1 MQPRLPAIW
10 LALDMSQ
17 LAVLEYFDCERLD
30 GLLGAAARALPAK
43 ECDAAE
49 VVALISGG
57 GVVVDAELLA
67 GYPHARVVVTGS
79 TGYDHLDLD
88 DLRASGVAGYC
99 TPGYCSREV
108 ADFALA
114 CALAG
119 LRGVVGLD
127 RAMQAGVWD
136 ERAAGTTHRIRGS
149 VLGVIGL
156 GKIGGLVARDA
167 AALGMRVL
175 ATDPVASDDAFAEAG
190 AERSE
195 LGPLLAS
202 SDVVTLHAPHVRG
215 AGPLLGRKEVPLFKP
230 GSILVN
236 AARAELIDIE
246 ELIHGLALGRP
257 AWAFMDVWDAEP
269 PLPDDHRLD
278 APNLV
283 LTPHAA
289 WYSPDS
295 EAALYERIAETAT
308 AALRGEIVRGLVT

>member
-1 MQPRLPAIW
+1 VQ
-10 LALDMSQ
+10 
-17 LAVLEYFDCERLD
+17 
-30 GLLGAAARALPAK
+30 ALPAE
-43 ECDAAE
+43 ECDASE
-49 VVALISGG
+49 VVALVSGG
-57 GVVVDAELLA
+57 GIVVDADLLA
-67 GYPHARVVVTGS
+67 KYPRARVAITGS
-79 TGYDHLDLD
+79 TGYDHMDLD
-88 DLRASGVAGYC
+88 HLRAAGVAGYC
-99 TPGYCSREV
+99 TPDYCSREV

-119 LRGVVGLD
+119 LRGIVGLD
-127 RAMQAGVWD
+127 RAMQAGVWE

-175 ATDPVASDDAFAEAG
+175 ASDPVASDEAFAQAG

-195 LGPLLAS
+195 LPALLAA

-215 AGPLLGRKEVPLFKP
+215 ADPLLGRKEMAMLKS

-236 AARAELIDIE
+236 AARADLLDIE

-257 AWAFMDVWDAEP
+257 AWAFMDVWDSEP
-269 PLPDDHRLD
+269 PEPDDHRLD

-289 WYSPDS
+289 WYSPES
-295 EAALYERIAETAT
+295 EAALYERMAE
-308 AALRGEIVRGLVT
+308 AALAGLRGETARGLIT

>member
-1 MQPRLPAIW
+1 M
-10 LALDMSQ
+10 
-17 LAVLEYFDCERLD
+17 
-30 GLLGAAARALPAK
+30 
-43 ECDAAE
+43 
-49 VVALISGG
+49 
-57 GVVVDAELLA
+57 
-67 GYPHARVVVTGS
+67 
-79 TGYDHLDLD
+79 DLD
-88 DLRASGVAGYC
+88 DLRAAGVAGYC
-99 TPGYCSREV
+99 TPDYCSREV

-127 RAMQAGVWD
+127 RAMQAGVWE
-136 ERAAGTTHRIRGS
+136 ERAAGTTRRVRGS

-156 GKIGGLVARDA
+156 GKIGSLVARDA

-175 ATDPVASDDAFAEAG
+175 ASDPVASDEAFAAAG

-195 LGPLLAS
+195 LDDAARPQRRR
-202 SDVVTLHAPHVRG
+202 HAARPYVRG
-215 AGPLLGRKEVPLFKP
+215 AAPLLGRHEFALFKP

-257 AWAFMDVWDAEP
+257 AWAFMDVWDSEP
-269 PLPDDHRLD
+269 PLPGDHRLD

-289 WYSPDS
+289 WYSP
-295 EAALYERIAETAT
+295 EAEDALYERIAEIAA
-308 AALRGEIVRGLVT
+308 AALRGETARGLIT

>member
-1 MQPRLPAIW
+1 
-10 LALDMSQ
+10 MSQ
-17 LAVLEYFDCERLD
+17 VAVLEYFDCERLD
-30 GLLGAAARALPAK
+30 ALFGDAADALPA
-43 ECDAAE
+43 EQCDVAQ
-49 VVALISGG
+49 VVALVSGG
-57 GVVVDAELLA
+57 GVVVDSALLA
-67 GYPHARVVVTGS
+67 GYPNARVAVTGS
-79 TGYDHLDLD
+79 TGYDHFDLD
-88 DLRASGVAGYC
+88 DLRAAGVAGYC

-127 RAMQAGVWD
+127 RAMQAGVWE
-136 ERAAGTTHRIRGS
+136 ERAAGTTRRVSGS

-156 GKIGGLVARDA
+156 GKIGSLVARDA

-175 ATDPVASDDAFAEAG
+175 ASDPVASDEAFAAAG
-190 AERSE
+190 AERAE
-195 LGPLLAS
+195 LEDLLAA

-215 AGPLLGRKEVPLFKP
+215 AEPLLGRTQVALFKP

-257 AWAFMDVWDAEP
+257 AWAFMDVWDSEP

-278 APNLV
+278 SPNLV

-295 EAALYERIAETAT
+295 EAALYERIAETAL
-308 AALRGEIVRGLVT
+308 AALHGESTRGLVT

>member
-1 MQPRLPAIW
+1 ML
-10 LALDMSQ
+10 
-17 LAVLEYFDCERLD
+17 V
-30 GLLGAAARALPAK
+30 
-43 ECDAAE
+43 
-49 VVALISGG
+49 SGG
-57 GVVVDAELLA
+57 GVTVDADA
-67 GYPHARVVVTGS
+67 ARRLPAARASAITGS
-79 TGYDHLDLD
+79 TGYDHFDLD
-88 DLRASGVAGYC
+88 DLRAAGVAGYC

-127 RAMQAGVWD
+127 RAMQAGVWE
-136 ERAAGTTHRIRGS
+136 ERAAGTTRRVRGS

-156 GKIGGLVARDA
+156 GKIGSLVARDA

-175 ATDPVASDDAFAEAG
+175 ASDPGRERRGLRGGRRRARRARRAAGGQRRRHAARARTCAAPIRCSAGDEVA
-190 AERSE
+190 
-195 LGPLLAS
+195 
-202 SDVVTLHAPHVRG
+202 
-215 AGPLLGRKEVPLFKP
+215 LFKP

-246 ELIHGLALGRP
+246 ELIHGLARGRP
-257 AWAFMDVWDAEP
+257 AWAFMDVWDSEP

-289 WYSPDS
+289 WYSPES
-295 EAALYERIAETAT
+295 EAALYERIAETAV
-308 AALRGEIVRGLVT
+308 AALRGETARGLVT